1 MQLRWFGQSAFL
13 LTGDAA
19 RVFIDPFGSMEGAA
33 ARGMSWGYPAIRDVE
48 ADLLL
53 VTHEHPDHNGVAAVG
68 GDPVVVRSLA
78 GTHASPVGEV
88 VGVASEHDDVAGT
101 ARGHNVMMRFA
112 LGGLTFCHLGDLG
125 QPALR
130 PEQLAAIGTV
140 DVLMVPAGGGP
151 TIGGESA
158 AQAVRDLRPR
168 LVVPMHHR
176 TAAIDFLEPP
186 DAFLEALG
194 AAVERAGSDRIEV
207 EEHLGRPDAPQVVV
221 LEPPLD

>member
-13 LTGDAA
+13 LTGAT
-19 RVFIDPFGSMEGAA
+19 RVVIDPFGSMEGAA
-33 ARGMSWGYPAIRDVE
+33 ARGFSWGYPPIRDVQ

-53 VTHEHPDHNGVAAVG
+53 VTHEHGDHNGVEAVG
-68 GDPVVVRSLA
+68 GGPVVIRSLA
-78 GTHASPVGEV
+78 GTHASPLGEV

-112 LGGLTFCHLGDLG
+112 LDGLAICHLGDLG

-130 PEQLAAIGTV
+130 PEQAAAIGPV

-151 TIGGESA
+151 TIGGEA
-158 AQAVRDLRPR
+158 AARVVRELRPR

-186 DAFLEALG
+186 DAFLDALG
-194 AAVERAGSDRIEV
+194 VEVERPGSDRIEV
-207 EEHLGRPDAPQVVV
+207 EEHLGTADAPRVVV

>member
-13 LTGDAA
+13 LTGGT

-33 ARGMSWGYPAIRDVE
+33 ARGVSWGYPPIRDVE

-53 VTHEHPDHNGVAAVG
+53 VTHEHGDHNGVEAVG
-68 GDPVVVRSLA
+68 GDPVLIRSLA
-78 GTHASPVGEV
+78 GTHASPLGEV

-112 LGGLTFCHLGDLG
+112 LDGLTICHLGDLG

-130 PEQLAAIGTV
+130 PEQAAAIGPV

-151 TIGGESA
+151 TIGGETA
-158 AQAVRDLRPR
+158 ARVVRDLRPR
-168 LVVPMHHR
+168 LVLPMHHR
-176 TAAIDFLEPP
+176 TAAVDFLDPP
-186 DAFLEALG
+186 DAFLDALG
-194 AAVERAGSDRIEV
+194 AEVERAGSDRIEV
-207 EEHLGRPDAPQVVV
+207 DEHLGSADAPRVVV